1 MRTEIEIDDN
11 LIKEEIQKQV
21 ASSIRAIASS
31 WGLYE
36 LCKLRVNEVWNDSI
50 DDMIKAELANTPE
63 IRARIADAI
72 EKKIKLHIT
81 SLMKSGIYG

>member
-21 ASSIRAIASS
+21 ASSIWAIASS
-31 WGLYE
+31 LGSYE

-50 DDMIKAELANTPE
+50 DDMIKAELANIPE
-63 IRARIADAI
+63 IKARIADAI
-72 EKKIKLHIT
+72 EEKIKLHIM
-81 SLMKSGIYG
+81 SLMKSGIY